1 MRISDWSSDVCSSAL
16 ALLQEKGLAHE
27 RDYLAHLKAEGR
39 TVVEIAGD
47 ASVEEKAAR
56 TRAALREGPDV
67 IYQGAFLDGPWQG
80 YADLLLTVPQPSGL
94 GAFPSEVADT
104 KLSRSPNPNNLI
116 QLGVHPN
123 TLPREQRPPQ
133 E

>member
-67 IYQGAFLDGPWQG
+67 IYQGAFLHGPSQG
-80 YADLLLTVPQPSGL
+80 YADILLKLPKPSGL
-94 GAFPSEVADT
+94 GASSYDDADT
-104 KLSRSPNPNNLI
+104 KLSHLTNPTHLTQLRVYVNL
-116 QLGVHPN
+116 
-123 TLPREQRPPQ
+123 PPQ
-133 E
+133 NQRTH